1 MLKPMRYYGARP
13 VVTPRSERNLSSP
26 SMRGPMLEEPVEI
39 VSDRLLSSL
48 LGYLEGMKEGQDMP
62 VYEPIEGA
70 EPDPEIISIFEQ
82 AAVLPPAEAEA
93 DSPTA

>member
-1 MLKPMRYYGARP
+1 
-13 VVTPRSERNLSSP
+13 
-26 SMRGPMLEEPVEI
+26 MLEEPTPEI

-62 VYEPIEGA
+62 VYEPIEA
-70 EPDPEIISIFEQ
+70 VEPDPEIISVFEQ
-82 AAVLPPAEAEA
+82 AAVLPPVDAEP